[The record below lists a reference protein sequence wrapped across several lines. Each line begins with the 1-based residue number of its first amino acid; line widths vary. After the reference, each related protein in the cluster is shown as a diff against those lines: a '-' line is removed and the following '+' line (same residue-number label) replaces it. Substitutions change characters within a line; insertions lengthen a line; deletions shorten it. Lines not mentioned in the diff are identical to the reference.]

1 MPKNLI
7 TMGARK
13 LISSAICILFS
24 MYSYA
29 QLQTMG
35 TATADA
41 TNTCFTLTQ
50 NVGNS
55 AGAVWEQ
62 TPVDLT
68 QSFSFDL
75 TMNLGCNDGGG
86 ADGIVFALH
95 NTPNAIGNTGGSI
108 GYNTLNPSLVI
119 EFDTWANGDRTD
131 SNVLSHH
138 QIALF

>member
-1 MPKNLI
+1 
-7 TMGARK
+7 MGARK

-24 MYSYA
+24 MHSYA

-62 TPVDLT
+62 TPIDLT

-86 ADGIVFALH
+86 ADGIVFAQQALGH
-95 NTPNAIGNTGGSI
+95 SDVKTTM
-108 GYNTLNPSLVI
+108 GYYHS
-119 EFDTWANGDRTD
+119 DREALRDAMTRQFHV
-131 SNVLSHH
+131 SSHLQNH
-138 QIALF
+138 HKTREGKMN